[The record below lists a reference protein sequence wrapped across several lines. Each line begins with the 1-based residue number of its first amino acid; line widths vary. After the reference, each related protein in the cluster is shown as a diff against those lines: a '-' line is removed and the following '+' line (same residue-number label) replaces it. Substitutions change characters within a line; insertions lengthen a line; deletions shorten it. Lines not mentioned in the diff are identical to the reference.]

1 MYEVINISYI
11 SNDAERFA
19 YAPPALCYDSRSGVS
34 NGWLGMTKRSMLD
47 QFAEIK
53 AQHPDTVLFFRMGD
67 FYEMFHEDAVIASEV
82 LGITLT
88 SRDKNSDNPVPMA
101 GVPWHSVESYLQSML
116 RSGYKVTM
124 CEQEEELRPG
134 SKILERVVTRV
145 YTPGSLYEENLIGE
159 DSSSILA
166 AISVKDDVI
175 GLAIL
180 DSSTGRSWIQEQS
193 GTGRWERIKDE
204 IQRWSPS
211 ELVVSKKDA
220 LSDMILSLVG
230 DLDNI
235 LMSVHDSNS
244 EQRLQAV
251 REHLKVSDL
260 GSIDLDSR
268 PLALQACGLAAG
280 YIARLHLIDTV
291 PLREI
296 HFDADD
302 GHLVLDQ
309 TTLRNLEL
317 SHTLIG
323 EKQGSLL
330 QSIDCTRTWMG
341 RRLLKE
347 WIMRPLTNKTKISFR
362 HSAVNSLFNAPKRL
376 DSIRES
382 LKSMRDLERLS
393 TRLAY
398 GRANARDLVAI
409 SECLERMP
417 KLQSLLTEGSSEL
430 LHESSLGLNSLE
442 SLREI
447 IFSKIIDEPPASIRD
462 GGIFRFGVDDKL
474 DELRGKASEGTSWLE
489 EFESQEREKLDIP
502 NLKIKHNRQFGF
514 FIEITKSHV
523 DKVPE
528 HYRRRQTMTNA
539 ERYTTEELV
548 GWEEIILTAD
558 DRAKALER
566 EIFINLRDNV
576 ANFSSDLATI
586 ARKVAITDVLSSF
599 AYHARKNTWCRPE
612 ITEENKMEVVAG
624 RHPVLEADGRFVPND
639 VKLDQKRSFLL
650 LTGPNMG
657 GKSTY
662 LRQTALISILA
673 QAGSFVPAEKARI
686 GLIDRVFTRVGA
698 HDDLRRGRSTFMME
712 MIEVAHILRR
722 ATDKSLIL
730 LDEIGRGTSTFDGLA
745 IAWSVTEDICKRLG
759 ARTLFATHYHQLIGL
774 DAEFDNLANIHV
786 QVADVNGEIRFLH
799 TISEGPCDE
808 SYGVQVAAL
817 AGLPIS
823 VVERARDLL
832 IFLESQAQGAKA
844 GSSKSPE
851 SRPDGQSSIY
861 GWMLGSNEQKEII
874 DSVGESISMD
884 NNKQESFDPILQE
897 ILERLKSIDPDNL
910 SPRESQEVLYA
921 MIDSIKKS
929 QYSDLLEE

>member
-1 MYEVINISYI
+1 MHPLLCGITH
-11 SNDAERFA
+11 A
-19 YAPPALCYDSRSGVS
+19 PALALEGLEMS
-34 NGWLGMTKRSMLD
+34 KRSMLD

-88 SRDKNSDNPVPMA
+88 SRDKNSDNPVAMA

-116 RSGYKVTM
+116 RAGYKVTM

-159 DSSSILA
+159 DGSSILA
-166 AISVKDDVI
+166 AISVKDDKV

-180 DSSTGRSWIQEQS
+180 DSSTGRSWVQEQS
-193 GTGRWERIKDE
+193 GAGRWERIKDE

-220 LSDMILSLVG
+220 LSDVILSLVS

-235 LMSVHDSNS
+235 LMSVHDANA
-244 EQRLQAV
+244 EQRLQSV

-260 GSIDLDSR
+260 GSVDLDSK

-280 YIARLHLIDTV
+280 YIAHLHLIDIV
-291 PLREI
+291 PLREV

-323 EKQGSLL
+323 EKQGSLI
-330 QSIDCTRTWMG
+330 QSIDSTRTWMG

-347 WIMRPLTNKTKISFR
+347 WIMRPLTDKEIIASR
-362 HSAVNSLFNAPKRL
+362 HLAVSSLFKAPRRL
-376 DSIRES
+376 DSIREA

-398 GRANARDLVAI
+398 GRANARDLVAV
-409 SECLERMP
+409 SECLGRMP
-417 KLQSLLTEGSSEL
+417 KLQTLLTEGNSEL
-430 LHESSLGLNSLE
+430 LHSSSLGLNNLDSM
-442 SLREI
+442 RELI
-447 IFSKIIDEPPASIRD
+447 YTKIIDEPPASIRD
-462 GGIFRFGVDDKL
+462 GGIFRHGVHEQL
-474 DELRGKASEGTSWLE
+474 DELRSKASEGTSWLK
-489 EFESQEREKLDIP
+489 EFESKEREKLDIP

-523 DKVPE
+523 GKVPDN
-528 HYRRRQTMTNA
+528 YRRRQTMTNA
-539 ERYTTEELV
+539 ERYTTDELV

-558 DRAKALER
+558 DRAKALEK
-566 EIFINLRDNV
+566 ELFIDLRNSV
-576 ANFSSDLATI
+576 ASHSSELATI
-586 ARKVAITDVLSSF
+586 ARQIATTDVLSSF
-599 AYHARKNTWCRPE
+599 AIHARKNSWCKPE
-612 ITEENKMEVVAG
+612 ITDGRKIEIISG

-639 VKLDQKRSFLL
+639 IKLDEKRSFLL

-673 QAGSFVPAEKARI
+673 QAGSYVPAEKAKI

-774 DAEFDNLANIHV
+774 EAEFKNLANIHV

-799 TISEGPCDE
+799 TISEGSCDD

-832 IFLESQAQGAKA
+832 VFLESQAQGAKA
-844 GSSKSPE
+844 GSSNSPD
-851 SRPDGQSSIY
+851 SRPNGQSSIY
-861 GWMLGSNEQKEII
+861 GWMLSSANQNELISNEPKPLDLDVKEEIIIDPVLKEI
-874 DSVGESISMD
+874 S
-884 NNKQESFDPILQE
+884 
-897 ILERLKSIDPDNL
+897 ERLRSLDVDNL

-921 MIDSIKKS
+921 MIDSLEKS
-929 QYSDLLEE
+929 RYTDLLEE

>member
-1 MYEVINISYI
+1 MHPLLCGITH
-11 SNDAERFA
+11 A
-19 YAPPALCYDSRSGVS
+19 PALALEGLEMS
-34 NGWLGMTKRSMLD
+34 KRSMLD

-88 SRDKNSDNPVPMA
+88 SRDKNSDNPVAMA

-116 RSGYKVTM
+116 RAGYKVTM
-124 CEQEEELRPG
+124 CEQEEQLRPG

-159 DSSSILA
+159 DGSSILA
-166 AISVKDDVI
+166 AISVKDDKV

-180 DSSTGRSWIQEQS
+180 DSSTGRSWVQEQS
-193 GTGRWERIKDE
+193 GAGRWERIKDE

-220 LSDMILSLVG
+220 LSDVILSLVS

-235 LMSVHDSNS
+235 LMSVHDANA
-244 EQRLQAV
+244 EQRLQSV

-260 GSIDLDSR
+260 GSVDLDSK

-280 YIARLHLIDTV
+280 YIAHLHLIDIV
-291 PLREI
+291 PLREV

-323 EKQGSLL
+323 EKQGSLI
-330 QSIDCTRTWMG
+330 QSIDSTRTWMG

-347 WIMRPLTNKTKISFR
+347 WIMRHLTDKEIIASR
-362 HSAVNSLFNAPKRL
+362 HLAVSSLFKAPRRL
-376 DSIRES
+376 DSIREN

-398 GRANARDLVAI
+398 GRANARDLVAV
-409 SECLERMP
+409 SECLGRMP
-417 KLQSLLTEGSSEL
+417 KLQTLLTEGNSEL
-430 LHESSLGLNSLE
+430 LHSSSLGLNNLDSM
-442 SLREI
+442 RELI
-447 IFSKIIDEPPASIRD
+447 YTKIIDEPPASIRD
-462 GGIFRFGVDDKL
+462 GGIFRHGVHEQL
-474 DELRGKASEGTSWLE
+474 DELRSKASEGTSWLK
-489 EFESQEREKLDIP
+489 EFESKEREKLDIP

-523 DKVPE
+523 GKVPDN
-528 HYRRRQTMTNA
+528 YRRRQTMTNA
-539 ERYTTEELV
+539 ERYTTDELV

-558 DRAKALER
+558 DRAKALEK
-566 EIFINLRDNV
+566 ELFIDLRNSV
-576 ANFSSDLATI
+576 ASHSSELATI
-586 ARKVAITDVLSSF
+586 ARQIATTDVLSSF
-599 AYHARKNTWCRPE
+599 AIHARKNSWCKPE
-612 ITEENKMEVVAG
+612 ITDGRKIEIISG

-639 VKLDQKRSFLL
+639 IKLDEKRSFLL

-673 QAGSFVPAEKARI
+673 QAGSYVPAEKAKI

-774 DAEFDNLANIHV
+774 EAEFKNLANIHV

-799 TISEGPCDE
+799 TISEGSCDD

-832 IFLESQAQGAKA
+832 VFLESQAQGAKA
-844 GSSKSPE
+844 GSSNSPD
-851 SRPDGQSSIY
+851 SRPNGQSSIY
-861 GWMLGSNEQKEII
+861 GWMLSSANQNELISNEPKPLDLDVKEEIIIDPVLKEI
-874 DSVGESISMD
+874 S
-884 NNKQESFDPILQE
+884 
-897 ILERLKSIDPDNL
+897 ERLRSLDVDNL

-921 MIDSIKKS
+921 MIDSLEKS
-929 QYSDLLEE
+929 RYTDLLEE